1 VYAAPAVK
9 TIITLSMHR
18 NELHE
23 HIITSAGDLFY
34 SQGYNSTGINEIISK
49 CDIAKAT
56 LYSHFKSKED
66 ICIAYLNQRHSA
78 FMDKLNNYVNQR
90 ADGKNQLLAIFD
102 LLRDM
107 YLEENFQG
115 CWGLKTLGEIS
126 PDQTSI
132 LRVIQKQKK
141 ELLLYLGEV
150 VGDNFANLSKA
161 EMEKISSGLYLLYES
176 AVTESHLFKND
187 WPIFMAKSIAPSLLK
202 DLDFK

>member
-1 VYAAPAVK
+1 MQRPD
-9 TIITLSMHR
+9 
-18 NELHE
+18 LHQ
-23 HIITSAGDLFY
+23 HIISSAGNLFY

-66 ICIAYLNQRHSA
+66 ICIAYLVQRHNA
-78 FMDKLNNYVNQR
+78 FMDNLKRYVAERNKGR
-90 ADGKNQLLAIFD
+90 AQLLAIFD

-115 CWGLKTLGEIS
+115 CWGIKTLGELS
-126 PDQTSI
+126 PDQTKI
-132 LRVIQKQKK
+132 IEVIRQQKK

-150 VGDNFANLSKA
+150 VGDNISNLSKA
-161 EMEKISSGLYLLYES
+161 ETEKISSGLYLLYES

-187 WPIFMAKSIAPSLLK
+187 WPIFMARSIAPSLLVEI
-202 DLDFK
+202 DLKQ